1 MGKRGYLSRAKR
13 SRPRINRKRGGAF
26 YLTRAKL
33 HGERLSRYIPVS
45 REVCEQEMAIHQNE
59 DGYPQTSMRKFRH
72 SILKRACYE
81 RFKPSKSAMIK
92 LNVLDNR
99 EKMIDD
105 SKKKLADLQR
115 IKKTENFGAF
125 EKAAKIDQQITNV
138 RHKIRDERTALK
150 ELVKGWSKTC

>member
-1 MGKRGYLSRAKR
+1 MGKRGHLSRAKR

-33 HGERLSRYIPVS
+33 HGKRLSRYAPVS
-45 REVCEQEMAIHQNE
+45 RESCEQEMAIHQNK
-59 DGYPQTSMRKFRH
+59 DGYPQTSLGKFRH

-81 RFKPSKSAMIK
+81 RFKPSKSALIK

-99 EKMIDD
+99 EKMIDF
-105 SKKKLADLQR
+105 SRKKLADLQR

-125 EKAAKIDQQITNV
+125 EKAAKIDRQITDA
-138 RHKIRDERTALK
+138 RQKIRDERMALK
-150 ELVKGWSKTC
+150 EMVKGWSRT